1 MDKRGLYGRREGAR
15 RGRLHIYVM
24 TPLHS
29 T

>member
-1 MDKRGLYGRREGAR
+1 MDKRSLYGRRKGAR